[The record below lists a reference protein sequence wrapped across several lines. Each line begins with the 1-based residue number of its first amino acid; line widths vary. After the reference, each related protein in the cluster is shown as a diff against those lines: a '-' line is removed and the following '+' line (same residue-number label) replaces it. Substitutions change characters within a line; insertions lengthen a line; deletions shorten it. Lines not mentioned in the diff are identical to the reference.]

1 MKFVDKM
8 TSYQFDSKKQVLT
21 LSTYAGGIRGWGLD
35 ARRGNGNVRLRER
48 LIPHPQCWPKGSREH
63 GRIGYLS
70 LFVDSYSFL
79 FFFSFEIM
87 AVSAKRIIHKY
98 GNELK
103 AVTNGNEL
111 KETADNKQDLYTG
124 PDLPTLDVQA
134 I

>member
-1 MKFVDKM
+1 
-8 TSYQFDSKKQVLT
+8 
-21 LSTYAGGIRGWGLD
+21 
-35 ARRGNGNVRLRER
+35 
-48 LIPHPQCWPKGSREH
+48 
-63 GRIGYLS
+63 
-70 LFVDSYSFL
+70 
-79 FFFSFEIM
+79 M

-124 PDLPTLDVQA
+124 PDLPTLGVQA

>member
-1 MKFVDKM
+1 M
-8 TSYQFDSKKQVLT
+8 
-21 LSTYAGGIRGWGLD
+21 
-35 ARRGNGNVRLRER
+35 
-48 LIPHPQCWPKGSREH
+48 
-63 GRIGYLS
+63 
-70 LFVDSYSFL
+70 DSYSFL

-124 PDLPTLDVQA
+124 PDLPTLGVQA